1 MLYFVYKYKCILNM
15 FLKCFGWELT
25 RSYSV
30 PSTREVEVLLS
41 SGVSGS
47 IHPPFTDVAHRDA
60 RAREMNDIFDL

>member
-1 MLYFVYKYKCILNM
+1 M